1 MTELLRDVG
10 IIDDVSSTIL
20 AFQPTSSMND
30 TDSAATVART
40 AARLRP
46 LCVIHHAMCHHL
58 HIRGGEGGHRCCA
71 ARARENQNE
80 EAVADAPKVKT
91 MRTSVGWFST
101 NRRRAL

>member
-1 MTELLRDVG
+1 
-10 IIDDVSSTIL
+10 
-20 AFQPTSSMND
+20 MN
-30 TDSAATVART
+30 DSAATLART

-80 EAVADAPKVKT
+80 EAVADAPKVKA
-91 MRTSVGWFST
+91 MRTSVGWFS
-101 NRRRAL
+101 NIAGVRCDLSDRQVHGALQPEGLRDRQQVSEMARG

>member
-30 TDSAATVART
+30 SAATLART

-46 LCVIHHAMCHHL
+46 LCVIHRAMCHHL
-58 HIRGGEGGHRCCA
+58 HIRGGEGGHLCCA

-80 EAVADAPKVKT
+80 EAVADAPKVKA
-91 MRTSVGWFST
+91 MRTSVGWFS
-101 NRRRAL
+101 NRWRAL

>member
-30 TDSAATVART
+30 SAATLART

-46 LCVIHHAMCHHL
+46 L
-58 HIRGGEGGHRCCA
+58 
-71 ARARENQNE
+71 
-80 EAVADAPKVKT
+80 
-91 MRTSVGWFST
+91 
-101 NRRRAL
+101 